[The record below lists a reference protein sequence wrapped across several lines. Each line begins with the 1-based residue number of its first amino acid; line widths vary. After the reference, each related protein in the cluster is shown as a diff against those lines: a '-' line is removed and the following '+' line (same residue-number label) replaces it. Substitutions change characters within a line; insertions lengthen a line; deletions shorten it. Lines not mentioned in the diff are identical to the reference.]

1 MRDGCIRGPVDPYHK
16 GVVEGG
22 KDVGNPKDEL
32 ARTHLGTQS
41 DVLLDLGL
49 AGFLEGK
56 DG

>member
-1 MRDGCIRGPVDPYHK
+1 M
-16 GVVEGG
+16 
-22 KDVGNPKDEL
+22 GNSKDEL

-41 DVLLDLGL
+41 DVLLDLDL